1 MSGVRRDE
9 LDAWVKSLTWTDAD
23 LEYNSPQRRSVA
35 ARLSA
40 TTLVEWE
47 VDQIF
52 PNEEQRDRMIE
63 YTKTRVLEKI
73 LGKSIESNPKQWNF
87 NGLWDP
93 LSDTS
98 FCGWVR
104 RLSQSICKANARR
117 VLHGRAVNDSS
128 LASDEDGYNP
138 AYDDAS
144 SVSLTGRA
152 VPTGPFEHVPELV
165 VPRPVGPARDRL
177 LADLTDHDADWCA
190 GEAYRLGYWHRTME
204 RLSGPREQCALL
216 LAPIPNTAEDELVRM
231 VPATMAECAR
241 RYAPT
246 QMSGRKVDVRALD
259 AAVRRYARDY
269 GVFRWDVWCVLGT
282 AAARLACA

>member
-1 MSGVRRDE
+1 M
-9 LDAWVKSLTWTDAD
+9 
-23 LEYNSPQRRSVA
+23 
-35 ARLSA
+35 
-40 TTLVEWE
+40 
-47 VDQIF
+47 
-52 PNEEQRDRMIE
+52 
-63 YTKTRVLEKI
+63 
-73 LGKSIESNPKQWNF
+73 
-87 NGLWDP
+87 
-93 LSDTS
+93 
-98 FCGWVR
+98 
-104 RLSQSICKANARR
+104 
-117 VLHGRAVNDSS
+117 
-128 LASDEDGYNP
+128 
-138 AYDDAS
+138 
-144 SVSLTGRA
+144 
-152 VPTGPFEHVPELV
+152 
-165 VPRPVGPARDRL
+165 PRPVGPARDRL
-177 LADLTDHDADWCA
+177 LADLTDHDADWCV